1 MIKTIQEHLAKEHR
15 VSSITQ
21 AVRPPFSRWTEVEV
35 RWGRWISGGEGIGR
49 SEIEVFQVEGHGS
62 IDVHTWCHNICM
74 MPTRRAWASSGE
86 KVIKFV
92 MSQ

>member
-21 AVRPPFSRWTEVEV
+21 AVRPPFCRWREVEV

-62 IDVHTWCHNICM
+62 IDVRLRCHDICM
-74 MPTRRAWASSGE
+74 MSTRRAWASSGE